1 MTCELVTGSAG
12 ADHVSSADDGSMFAS
27 VFGAGRYAV
36 HQGNDLAATLV
47 NSNTVQVD
55 TGAGFI
61 DGRYFRVT
69 STETLTIDSGSQG
82 DNRIDLIG
90 FKYLYD
96 SGTQTESGSLA
107 VVKGT
112 PTSGTPSL
120 PTYTDGDITAG
131 ATEAFFPLY
140 SIEIDGIVPS
150 TPVKLFHF
158 MSGTVSCP
166 WPVGAVLQMTNA
178 TNPNDVYPGTTWQ
191 EIQGMFL
198 LGSSSSYSLG
208 STGGAA
214 SVTLTTEQLPSHN
227 HSYTK
232 ANATSGGT
240 AITKAQLPND
250 TIGTFNMRAWGNSSD
265 TQYTT
270 ITNATGAIS
279 TSTDSANKLT
289 KLAYVGVDNVNS
301 QKITIRTGG
310 SGTAHTHSVGSTS
323 ANSGSTGSGSAV
335 NNMPPYKVVNIW
347 ERVA

>member
-1 MTCELVTGSAG
+1 MTCELVTGSYG
-12 ADHVSSADDGSMFAS
+12 TDHVSSADDGSMFAS

-82 DNRIDLIG
+82 DNRIDLVG

-150 TPVKLFHF
+150 APVKLFHF

-166 WPVGAVLQMTNA
+166 WPVGSVLQMTNA

-208 STGGAA
+208 STGGAS
-214 SVTLTTEQLPSHN
+214 SVTLTTAQLPQHS
-227 HSYTK
+227 HSYDK

-240 AITKAQLPND
+240 AITKAQLPN
-250 TIGTFNMRAWGNSSD
+250 TSLGSFNIRAWGDSGNS
-265 TQYTT
+265 QNI
-270 ITNATGAIS
+270 ITN
-279 TSTDSANKLT
+279 TSGGVSSAADSANKLT
-289 KLAYVGVDNVNS
+289 KLAYVNASDVNS
-301 QKITIRTGG
+301 QKITISTGG
-310 SGTAHTHSVGSTS
+310 SGSAHTHSVGTTS
-323 ANSGSTGSGSAV
+323 ANSGNTGSGSAV
-335 NNMPPYKVVNIW
+335 STMPPYKVVAMW
-347 ERVA
+347 ERTA